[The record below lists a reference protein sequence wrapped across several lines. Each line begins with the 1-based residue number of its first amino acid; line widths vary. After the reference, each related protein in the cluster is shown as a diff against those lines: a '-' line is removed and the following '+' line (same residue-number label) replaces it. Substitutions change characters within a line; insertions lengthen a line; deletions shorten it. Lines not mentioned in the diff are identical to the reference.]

1 MDKLRKPELEEID
14 RLQDEVSTLE
24 KQVKRQNMHR
34 FQRNVLREEQEL
46 LTKVIN
52 ERQLIL
58 QNLSENVLIYEEV
71 LREIAS

>member
-1 MDKLRKPELEEID
+1 
-14 RLQDEVSTLE
+14 
-24 KQVKRQNMHR
+24 MHR
-34 FQRNVLREEQEL
+34 LQRNVLREEQEL